1 MKKALTTII
10 LVLLVL
16 SSCEDRDD
24 SLFAPNIRIQN
35 LSDRNFQR
43 VEIRVDSFAF
53 ENITAGSF
61 SEYLEFNPAYRA
73 DTIRVEA
80 DSIQSVFIPDSLG
93 APLPKG
99 LYTYQLNVN
108 TAGELELTFKLD

>member
-1 MKKALTTII
+1 M
-10 LVLLVL
+10 
-16 SSCEDRDD
+16 
-24 SLFAPNIRIQN
+24 
-35 LSDRNFQR
+35 
-43 VEIRVDSFAF
+43 DSFAF

-93 APLPKG
+93 APLPKD
-99 LYTYQLNVN
+99 TPIS
-108 TAGELELTFKLD
+108 